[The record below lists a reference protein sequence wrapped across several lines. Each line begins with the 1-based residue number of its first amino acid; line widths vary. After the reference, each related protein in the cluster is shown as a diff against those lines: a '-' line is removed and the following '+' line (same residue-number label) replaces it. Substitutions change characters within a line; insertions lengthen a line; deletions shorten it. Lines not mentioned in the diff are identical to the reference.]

1 MWGFAF
7 MFWLVPL
14 LLISMAFRR
23 RRWYGRYGPS
33 GRYGPPP
40 WADGSDLRREIEV
53 QRGTIERLEST
64 VSQLEERLDF
74 TERLLSGRHEA
85 GATS

>member
-14 LLISMAFRR
+14 LLFSFAFRR
-23 RRWYGRYGPS
+23 RRWHGRYGS
-33 GRYGPPP
+33 PP
-40 WADGSDLRREIEV
+40 WAEAGDLRREIES
-53 QRGTIERLEST
+53 QRGTIERLETT

-74 TERLLSGRHEA
+74 TERLLAGRHEA
-85 GATS
+85 SATS

>member
-1 MWGFAF
+1 MWGFGF

-14 LLISMAFRR
+14 LLFSFAFRR
-23 RRWYGRYGPS
+23 RRWYA
-33 GRYGPPP
+33 RYGPPP
-40 WADGSDLRREIEV
+40 SWPDGGDLRREVEA

-74 TERLLSGRHEA
+74 TERLLAGRHEA
-85 GATS
+85 GAAG

>member
-14 LLISMAFRR
+14 MLISFAFRR
-23 RRWYGRYGPS
+23 RRWH

-40 WADGSDLRREIEV
+40 WADGADLRREIEA

-74 TERLLSGRHEA
+74 TERLLAGRHEA
-85 GATS
+85 SVTS

>member
-14 LLISMAFRR
+14 LLVSFAFRR
-23 RRWYGRYGPS
+23 RRWD
-33 GRYGPPP
+33 RYGPPP
-40 WADGSDLRREIEV
+40 WAGNDGLRREIET
-53 QRGTIERLEST
+53 QRTTIERLESS

-74 TERLLSGRHEA
+74 TERLLAGRHQA
-85 GATS
+85 GTPT

>member
-14 LLISMAFRR
+14 LLISFAFRR
-23 RRWYGRYGPS
+23 RRWH
-33 GRYGPPP
+33 GRYGPPQWP
-40 WADGSDLRREIEV
+40 DAGDLRREVEA

-74 TERLLSGRHEA
+74 TERLLAGRHEA
-85 GATS
+85 GATG

>member
-14 LLISMAFRR
+14 LLFSFAFRR
-23 RRWYGRYGPS
+23 RRWYGRQ
-33 GRYGPPP
+33 GPPP
-40 WADGSDLRREIEV
+40 WADAGDLRREIES

-74 TERLLSGRHEA
+74 TERLLAGRHEA
-85 GATS
+85 GVTS

>member
-14 LLISMAFRR
+14 LLFSFIFRR
-23 RRWYGRYGPS
+23 RRWYGRYGP
-33 GRYGPPP
+33 PP
-40 WADGSDLRREIEV
+40 WPDAGDLRREIET
-53 QRGTIERLEST
+53 QRGTIERVENT

-74 TERLLSGRHEA
+74 TERLLAGRHEA
-85 GATS
+85 SATG

>member
-14 LLISMAFRR
+14 LLFSFAFRR
-23 RRWYGRYGPS
+23 RRWYGRYGP
-33 GRYGPPP
+33 PPQYD
-40 WADGSDLRREIEV
+40 AGDLRREVES

-85 GATS
+85 GATG

>member
-1 MWGFAF
+1 M
-7 MFWLVPL
+7 PL

>member
-14 LLISMAFRR
+14 LLISIALRR
-23 RRWYGRYGPS
+23 RRWDRGYA
-33 GRYGPPP
+33 PPP
-40 WADGSDLRREIEV
+40 WPDAGALGREIEA
-53 QRGTIERLEST
+53 QRATIERLESA

-74 TERLLSGRHEA
+74 TERLLAGRHEA
-85 GATS
+85 GAAG

>member
-14 LLISMAFRR
+14 LLFSFAFRR
-23 RRWYGRYGPS
+23 RRWYGRYGSPP
-33 GRYGPPP
+33 GPD
-40 WADGSDLRREIEV
+40 AVNLRREIES
-53 QRGTIERLEST
+53 QRGTIERLEDT

-74 TERLLSGRHEA
+74 TERLLAGRHEA
-85 GATS
+85 SATS

>member
-14 LLISMAFRR
+14 LLVSFVFRR
-23 RRWYGRYGPS
+23 RRWYGRYGP
-33 GRYGPPP
+33 PPRP
-40 WADGSDLRREIEV
+40 ESDGLRREIET
-53 QRGTIERLEST
+53 QRTTIERLESS

-74 TERLLSGRHEA
+74 TERLLAGRHQA
-85 GATS
+85 GTSS

>member
-1 MWGFAF
+1 
-7 MFWLVPL
+7 
-14 LLISMAFRR
+14 
-23 RRWYGRYGPS
+23 
-33 GRYGPPP
+33 
-40 WADGSDLRREIEV
+40 V

>member
-14 LLISMAFRR
+14 LLVSFAFRR
-23 RRWYGRYGPS
+23 RRWYA
-33 GRYGPPP
+33 RYGPPP
-40 WADGSDLRREIEV
+40 WAGSDGLRREIET
-53 QRGTIERLEST
+53 QRTTIERLESS

-74 TERLLSGRHEA
+74 TERLLAGRHQA
-85 GATS
+85 GTAS

>member
-1 MWGFAF
+1 MWRFAF

-14 LLISMAFRR
+14 LLFSFAFRR
-23 RRWYGRYGPS
+23 RRWYGRH
-33 GRYGPPP
+33 GPPP
-40 WADGSDLRREIEV
+40 WADAGDLRREIES

-74 TERLLSGRHEA
+74 TERLLAGRHEA
-85 GATS
+85 SVTG

>member
-14 LLISMAFRR
+14 LLFSLAFRR
-23 RRWYGRYGPS
+23 RRWYGRYGP
-33 GRYGPPP
+33 PPS
-40 WADGSDLRREIEV
+40 WQDGGDLRREIEA

-74 TERLLSGRHEA
+74 TERLLAGRHEA
-85 GATS
+85 GATG

>member
-1 MWGFAF
+1 MWGFGF

-14 LLISMAFRR
+14 LLFSFAFRR
-23 RRWYGRYGPS
+23 RRWYASHAPQ
-33 GRYGPPP
+33 P
-40 WADGSDLRREIEV
+40 WHDGADLRREVEE

-74 TERLLSGRHEA
+74 TERLLAGRHEA
-85 GATS
+85 GAAG

>member
-14 LLISMAFRR
+14 LLISFAFRR
-23 RRWYGRYGPS
+23 RRWYGRYGP
-33 GRYGPPP
+33 PP
-40 WADGSDLRREIEV
+40 WGDGADVRREIEA
-53 QRGTIERLEST
+53 QRSTIERLEST

-74 TERLLSGRHEA
+74 TERLIAGRHEA
-85 GATS
+85 DATG

>member
-14 LLISMAFRR
+14 LLFSFAFRR
-23 RRWYGRYGPS
+23 RRWYGRQ
-33 GRYGPPP
+33 GPPP
-40 WADGSDLRREIEV
+40 WADAGDLRREIES

>member
-14 LLISMAFRR
+14 LLFSFAFRR
-23 RRWYGRYGPS
+23 RRWYGRYGS
-33 GRYGPPP
+33 PPE
-40 WADGSDLRREIEV
+40 ADAGGLRREIES
-53 QRGTIERLEST
+53 QRRTIERLETT

-74 TERLLSGRHEA
+74 TERLLAGRHEA
-85 GATS
+85 SVTG

>member
-14 LLISMAFRR
+14 LLISFAFRR
-23 RRWYGRYGPS
+23 RRWYGRYGP
-33 GRYGPPP
+33 PPG
-40 WADGSDLRREIEV
+40 WQDGTDLRREVEA
-53 QRGTIERLEST
+53 QRGTIERLETT

-74 TERLLSGRHEA
+74 TERLLAGRHEA
-85 GATS
+85 GATG

>member
-14 LLISMAFRR
+14 LLFSFAFRR
-23 RRWYGRYGPS
+23 RRWYGRYGP
-33 GRYGPPP
+33 PPRP
-40 WADGSDLRREIEV
+40 DDGDLRREIEA
-53 QRGTIERLEST
+53 QRNTIERLEST

-74 TERLLSGRHEA
+74 TERLLAGRHEA
-85 GATS
+85 GATG

>member
-14 LLISMAFRR
+14 LLFSFVFRR
-23 RRWYGRYGPS
+23 RRWYGRYGA
-33 GRYGPPP
+33 PP
-40 WADGSDLRREIEV
+40 WAESDGLRREIET
-53 QRGTIERLEST
+53 QRTTIERLESS

-74 TERLLSGRHEA
+74 TERLLAGRHQA
-85 GATS
+85 GTAS

>member
-14 LLISMAFRR
+14 LLFSFAFRR
-23 RRWYGRYGPS
+23 RRWYGRYA
-33 GRYGPPP
+33 PPP
-40 WADGSDLRREIEV
+40 WADAADVRREVEA
-53 QRGTIERLEST
+53 QRSTIERLESS

-74 TERLLSGRHEA
+74 TERLLAGRHEA
-85 GATS
+85 GATG

>member
-1 MWGFAF
+1 

-14 LLISMAFRR
+14 MLISFAFRR
-23 RRWYGRYGPS
+23 RRWYGRYGP
-33 GRYGPPP
+33 PAP
-40 WADGSDLRREIEV
+40 WADGADLRREIES
-53 QRGTIERLEST
+53 QRSTIERLETT

-74 TERLLSGRHEA
+74 TERLLAGRHEA

>member
-14 LLISMAFRR
+14 LLFSFAFRR
-23 RRWYGRYGPS
+23 RRWHGRYGPT
-33 GRYGPPP
+33 P
-40 WADGSDLRREIEV
+40 WADSGDLRREIEA

-74 TERLLSGRHEA
+74 TERLLAGRHEA
-85 GATS
+85 GATG

>member
-14 LLISMAFRR
+14 LLFSFAFRR
-23 RRWYGRYGPS
+23 RRWYGRHGPS
-33 GRYGPPP
+33 P
-40 WADGSDLRREIEV
+40 WADAGDLRQEIES

-74 TERLLSGRHEA
+74 TERLLAGRHEA
-85 GATS
+85 SVTG